1 MEIVSG
7 RKISMFQELENLLI
21 SRLGEEVVVT
31 ADRIEVGVSQKGDDI
46 IGDRLEAFDRMSRS
60 DGSGHED
67 KTRLLL
73 SGRQDGG
80 FGCRAGCQTIIHQDD
95 RLSGEDRRSLRVEAS
110 LVALEPFFFLIN
122 DAGQL
127 RADDLVSSNYCF
139 IQHHHIPLS
148 KGADGKFAMRGM
160 PDFADNEHVQ
170 AQTEFT
176 GDYSGDHDPAAGEA
190 QNQVCPSLLLLEILA
205 ELQSGILPRSEHRVH
220 HLSQGCQPVTSVPTV
235 SPMTTRRK
243 LCGRKRSKTM
253 IGILLSMH
261 SEKAVESMTLSCFCR
276 ASR

>member
-80 FGCRAGCQTIIHQDD
+80 FGWRAGCQTIIQRDA
-95 RLSGEDRRSLRVEAS
+95 RCPGEDGGSWGGEGSRG
-110 LVALEPFFFLIN
+110 ALEPFFFLIN

-127 RADDLVSSNYCF
+127 R
-139 IQHHHIPLS
+139 
-148 KGADGKFAMRGM
+148 
-160 PDFADNEHVQ
+160 
-170 AQTEFT
+170 
-176 GDYSGDHDPAAGEA
+176 
-190 QNQVCPSLLLLEILA
+190 
-205 ELQSGILPRSEHRVH
+205 
-220 HLSQGCQPVTSVPTV
+220 
-235 SPMTTRRK
+235 
-243 LCGRKRSKTM
+243 
-253 IGILLSMH
+253 
-261 SEKAVESMTLSCFCR
+261 
-276 ASR
+276 